1 METVS
6 DENLLPELDRE
17 FLRNKSY
24 DYEVIPWQG
33 GLHLVIRQYP
43 FPATYRPAISNLLI
57 QLPAG
62 YPNAAL
68 DMFWTAPH
76 VQLTTGGWPVRG
88 EHRAVQ
94 HDGKEWQRWSRHIQ
108 WRAGIDDLRS
118 FLTAIRREIDK
129 GI

>member
-1 METVS
+1 METATG
-6 DENLLPELDRE
+6 EGLLPELDRE
-17 FLRNKSY
+17 LLREKAY
-24 DYEVIPWQG
+24 DFEITPWQG
-33 GLHLVIRQYP
+33 GLHLVIRRYP
-43 FPATYRPAISNLLI
+43 FPAAYNPQVTNVLI

-68 DMFWTAPH
+68 DMFWTSPH
-76 VQLTTGGWPVRG
+76 VQLATGAWPVAS
-88 EHRAVQ
+88 EHRAIQ

-118 FLTAIRREIDK
+118 FLTAVRREIDK